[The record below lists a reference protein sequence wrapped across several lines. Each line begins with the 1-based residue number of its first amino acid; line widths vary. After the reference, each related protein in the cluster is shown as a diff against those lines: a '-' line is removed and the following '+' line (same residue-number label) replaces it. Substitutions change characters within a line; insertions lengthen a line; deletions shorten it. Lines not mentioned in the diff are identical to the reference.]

1 MKKIP
6 PIFSSPSIATC
17 GSNPYNPPRLPSYC
31 SLTPLPPPLNY
42 QFSLIPYFSPPSNLF
57 PLLSHFSLIASFASL
72 WIGCNKFQP
81 KFIFPRCLQSNYVSY
96 FSFFLILHYYYT
108 CFHYSYMDNNYNNN
122 KYFSSIIPMTTM
134 KMHIW
139 EPSNFNN
146 WIQIIWI
153 FVRKRRTIIR
163 IRI

>member
-1 MKKIP
+1 
-6 PIFSSPSIATC
+6 
-17 GSNPYNPPRLPSYC
+17 
-31 SLTPLPPPLNY
+31 
-42 QFSLIPYFSPPSNLF
+42 
-57 PLLSHFSLIASFASL
+57 
-72 WIGCNKFQP
+72 
-81 KFIFPRCLQSNYVSY
+81 
-96 FSFFLILHYYYT
+96 LILHYYYT